1 MLPSNQIH
9 MAAFQRFLKR
19 ATGAVLLVLGYGSS
33 GFGQT
38 TVVPTPLIAPRVFQE
53 PHLYSGMVSVGNA
66 SGSASVVAEGV
77 VSTAA
82 HVIFDDNAM
91 TWEAIDDFGFYLRH
105 HQKTAFDPVGTPLVP
120 VGFMRWTSY
129 ASRVETDQ
137 SGAGFSTSDTF
148 NLDFAVAW
156 FGDYSAVTDSMD
168 YPELWVD
175 QPEQVGILRDRREK
189 TIVGYPTDDE
199 FITSQDRGLMHRT
212 APGDYFC
219 WWDGLTYFPE
229 TWRDSEDYWVATYD
243 FEGVTT
249 YGGNSGGPMYVR
261 NDANAWT
268 QAGVVVGSGS
278 GGGGSVLI
286 RGIDEAAWTLI
297 SAAIEERGDPAVRR
311 IDAFSAHRPAPNRVE
326 LEWVDTCTAEAAF
339 HLYRLDEGTWTL
351 LTTLDPDTTAF
362 VDNTVLPGRCYSYT
376 IQAESEAGNR
386 PPLSLPADVAAS
398 GYHRSAAQHL
408 GEPFLAFEGFGDSN
422 WHVNENTRLRAGGI
436 RDMGA
441 SGLRLNLI
449 GPGTLTFSWSVSSEA
464 NPDYNDTGSDLYR
477 EIYDALFLYLNG
489 EAVVDGDEPVHLSG
503 LDEAVVTRELVLPSG
518 PNRIEWVYEKDPYTR
533 EGEDTGFLHSV
544 SWQPDQAEAYPVYG
558 AHGITDSPQNGSSW
572 FGPHDARA
580 LPWIAHPN
588 LGWLYVYPGNGR
600 ELYLYSFDPAL
611 GVLYT
616 HPAVHP
622 YYYHFARQS
631 WVFYYPGTGAFG
643 QSAWFTDMLTNENF
657 STGN

>member
-1 MLPSNQIH
+1 MTVLARIIK
-9 MAAFQRFLKR
+9 F
-19 ATGAVLLVLGYGSS
+19 ATGLLLVLGSALA
-33 GFGQT
+33 GFGQSPI
-38 TVVPTPLIAPRVFQE
+38 VPTPLITPRVFQD
-53 PHLYSGMVSVGNA
+53 PHLYSGMVSVANA
-66 SGSASVVAEGV
+66 SGSASVVADGV

-82 HVIFDDNAM
+82 HVIFDDDAM
-91 TWEAIDDFGFYLRH
+91 TWEAIGDFGFFLRH
-105 HQKTAFDPVGTPLVP
+105 HQKTAFDPIGTPLVP

-137 SGAGFSTSDTF
+137 SGSGFSTSDTF

-156 FGDYSAVTDSMD
+156 FGDYSNVTDNMD
-168 YPELWVD
+168 YPEIWVD
-175 QPEQVGILRDRREK
+175 QPENVGILRDRREK

-199 FITSQDRGLMHRT
+199 FIPSQDRGLMHRT

-261 NDANAWT
+261 NDNDAWT

-286 RGIDEAAWTLI
+286 RGIDEAAWSLV
-297 SAAIEERGDPAVRR
+297 AAAVEERGAPSVRR
-311 IDAFSAHRPAPNRVE
+311 IDAPIASRPTPTRVE
-326 LEWVDTCTAEAAF
+326 LSWLDNCPAEAQF
-339 HLYRLDEGTWTL
+339 HLYRLDRGVWEL
-351 LTTLDPDTTAF
+351 LATLDPDTTAYL
-362 VDNTVLPGRCYSYT
+362 DTDVLAGHTYAYR
-376 IQAESEAGNR
+376 IQAESSDGNR
-386 PPLSLPADVAAS
+386 PPLSIPVYVPAT
-398 GYHRSAAQHL
+398 GYHRSAARHL
-408 GEPFLAFEGFGDSN
+408 GEPFLAFEAYGDSN
-422 WHVNENTRLRAGGI
+422 WHVDEDNRLRAGLI

-464 NPDYNDTGSDLYR
+464 NPDYDTPDSSLYR
-477 EIYDALFLYLNG
+477 EIYDALFLNLNG
-489 EAVVDGDEPVHLSG
+489 EPVLEGDQVVHLSG
-503 LDEAVVTRELVLPSG
+503 IDGGSLTRSLTLPPG
-518 PNRIEWVYEKDPYTR
+518 PNRIEWTYEKDPYTG

-544 SWQPDQAEAYPVYG
+544 SWQPAPTAPYPIYG
-558 AHGITDSPQNGSSW
+558 AHGIEDSPQYGSSW

-588 LGWLYVYPGNGR
+588 LGWLYVYPGNGKD
-600 ELYLYSFDPAL
+600 LYLYSFDPAL
-611 GVLYT
+611 GFLYT
-616 HPAVHP
+616 HPAVYP

-631 WVFYYPGTGAFG
+631 WVFYYPGTGSFG
-643 QSAWFTDMLTNENF
+643 QSAWFTDMQTEENF
-657 STGN
+657 STRN